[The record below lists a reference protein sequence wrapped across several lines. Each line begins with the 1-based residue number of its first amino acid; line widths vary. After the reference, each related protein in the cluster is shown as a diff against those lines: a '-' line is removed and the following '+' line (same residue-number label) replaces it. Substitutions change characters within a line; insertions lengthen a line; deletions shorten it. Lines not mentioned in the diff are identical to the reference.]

1 MATGPTR
8 MPARPPSP
16 SRAVAHGV
24 LLLFLGVL
32 ALPVS
37 ADTPPSTVAGE
48 SGLSE
53 TERAER
59 QRLQSE
65 LKRLKEEIEQVEAG
79 LRGIRTAERSTQVEL
94 RAIELE
100 IAGSAR
106 RLIEIGQ
113 QLAQVQTELR
123 TLDLERGGLEAS
135 LADQREKLAALLRS
149 AYALGRLE
157 QLKLALNQEK
167 LATIGRALAYHRYIN
182 AERISE
188 IDRIS
193 ADLRRLSEI
202 LAAVERRRQR
212 VESLHQSEAEA
223 NRLLRE
229 QRTQREGV
237 LARIAS
243 EIVDRENALLIR
255 QADQERFA
263 NLLARIG
270 DVLGDIP
277 RTLPGQQSLSA
288 SRGQVPW
295 PTPGRVVL
303 RYGEA
308 PEGDAIRGG
317 ISIAAAPG
325 TAVQAV
331 SRGRVAFADWLRGF
345 GLLVIVDHGE
355 GWMSLYGYCET
366 LLVAEGDWVEAGA
379 QLGTVG
385 TSGGQIEPALHFQ
398 LRRNG
403 ETVDP
408 QRWLARRN

>member
-1 MATGPTR
+1 M
-8 MPARPPSP
+8 
-16 SRAVAHGV
+16 
-24 LLLFLGVL
+24 LLLCLL
-32 ALPVS
+32 AWVGNPAWAES
-37 ADTPPSTVAGE
+37 DVAE
-48 SGLSE
+48 PGLSE
-53 TERAER
+53 NERTER
-59 QRLQSE
+59 QRLQTE

-113 QLAQVQTELR
+113 QLAQVQSELR
-123 TLDLERGGLEAS
+123 TLDIERGGLELS
-135 LADQREKLAALLRS
+135 LADQREKLSALLRS

-182 AERISE
+182 AERINE

-202 LAAVERRRQR
+202 LAAVERRRLR

-223 NRLLRE
+223 NRQLRE
-229 QRTQREGV
+229 QRAQRESV
-237 LARIAS
+237 LSRIAT
-243 EIVDRENALLIR
+243 EIVDRENALAIR

-277 RTLPGQQSLSA
+277 RTLPGQRSLSA
-288 SRGQVPW
+288 SRGSVPW
-295 PTPGRVVL
+295 PAPGRVVL

-308 PEGDAIRGG
+308 PEGEAVRGG
-317 ISIAAAPG
+317 ISIAAPPG
-325 TAVQAV
+325 TPVQAI

-366 LLVAEGDWVEAGA
+366 LLVNEGDWVEAGG

-385 TSGGQIEPALHFQ
+385 TSGGQTEPALHFQ
-398 LRRNG
+398 LRRHG
-403 ETVDP
+403 ETIDP
-408 QRWLARRN
+408 QRWLARRG